1 MKAALDDRSS
11 ASKTGLVSGRR
22 RRQSRLNSPCGSHR
36 PSTSGRRCSED
47 HLLRLRRI
55 DGRPY
60 AITRNQVAR
69 ERHAVQPPAAHAR
82 HEDSRG
88 LPNSARYH
96 DLHRALRYLSFRSN
110 WPLTRLLLQ
119 SFISALIFL
128 VRTTSAGISSCE
140 IQCKR
145 IDYESGAGIHVPAPL
160 RDGSKLPRLLELGAQ
175 FLFAVAPNRHHP
187 ARKHSVL
194 LQMIR
199 EAGLG
204 AETPHSAPGTT
215 PSTVDLTSA
224 APHLPP
230 ISAPLPP
237 LPTLPSQP
245 QSDPPRRDSNGGG
258 SPGDSWMWSAGAGL
272 PVSLDGGSLLI
283 PSAPEPQGGEQGTSS
298 MASVL
303 QSGDNPFFGN
313 FCE

>member
-1 MKAALDDRSS
+1 VSVLPLISPSPNSPRPSHRSS
-11 ASKTGLVSGRR
+11 TSNRR
-22 RRQSRLNSPCGSHR
+22 G
-36 PSTSGRRCSED
+36 TKD
-47 HLLRLRRI
+47 HLCRFRRI
-55 DGRPY
+55 DCRSDSAPWDEMAGKCN
-60 AITRNQVAR
+60 TL
-69 ERHAVQPPAAHAR
+69 QPPAAHAR
-82 HEDSRG
+82 HEDGRG
-88 LPNSARYH
+88 LPHSARYH
-96 DLHRALRYLSFRSN
+96 DLHRASMHLSFRFTS
-110 WPLTRLLLQ
+110 PLTRLPSQ

-204 AETPHSAPGTT
+204 AETPHSAGSGSGTT

-224 APHLPP
+224 APRLPP
-230 ISAPLPP
+230 VPSSLPP

-245 QSDPPRRDSNGGG
+245 QSTPRRQDLNGES

-283 PSAPEPQGGEQGTSS
+283 PSAPEAQAGEQATSS

-303 QSGDNPFFGN
+303 SSGDNPFFGN

>member
-1 MKAALDDRSS
+1 M
-11 ASKTGLVSGRR
+11 
-22 RRQSRLNSPCGSHR
+22 
-36 PSTSGRRCSED
+36 
-47 HLLRLRRI
+47 
-55 DGRPY
+55 
-60 AITRNQVAR
+60 AR
-69 ERHAVQPPAAHAR
+69 ERHPLQPPAAHAR
-82 HEDSRG
+82 HEDRRG
-88 LPNSARYH
+88 LSYSARYH
-96 DLHRALRYLSFRSN
+96 DLHRVSNPLFFRFSSS
-110 WPLTRLLLQ
+110 LTRLPVQ

-175 FLFAVAPNRHHP
+175 FLFAVAPNRYHP

-204 AETPHSAPGTT
+204 AETPHSAGSGTT

-224 APHLPP
+224 APRLPP
-230 ISAPLPP
+230 VPASLPP
-237 LPTLPSQP
+237 LPTLPSQSQP
-245 QSDPPRRDSNGGG
+245 TSQRQDSNGGG

-283 PSAPEPQGGEQGTSS
+283 PSAPEAQASEQGSSS
-298 MASVL
+298 MASIL
-303 QSGDNPFFGN
+303 SSGDNPFFGN
-313 FCE
+313 FCKSLQTRYGDRLELTRVSLSLLPDSTQASEIPGLTDDLGFSAMLDPMDWGMESGTAW